1 MQQHF
6 ELIGS
11 GLHLPQQRLTA
22 ADVDARA
29 GLPNGWTAE
38 HTGVLERYECVAPE
52 TLATMAKR
60 AIEDAMRDARVSWSD
75 VDLILDGS
83 TCRHQPIPCNAAT
96 IQQSF
101 GRDAAGIAC
110 MDVQSTCLGF
120 IVALQ
125 VANALFG
132 TGAYRN
138 IVVVC
143 SEAAL
148 LGVNWK
154 EPESACLMGDGAAAV
169 VLRRSD
175 ARPGYFYAHQTFAQ
189 HLDVCQIRG
198 GGHTVPVTQYTAAT
212 DSTFRFHMDGPQLLR
227 VAAKHLPPMAESLL
241 RDAQLQPGDVHVV
254 PHQAAP
260 KALSLLRRLLRFKA
274 DRFHNRVATMGNLI
288 AASIPAVLHQCRSE
302 GLLPKDAPV
311 MLLGTSAGYSQ
322 AGLIFRI

>member
-6 ELIGS
+6 EIIGS
-11 GLHLPQQRLTA
+11 GLHLPQRKLTDV
-22 ADVDARA
+22 DVDARA
-29 GLPNGWTAE
+29 GLPSGWTAE

-52 TLATMAKR
+52 SIATMAHDAVAR
-60 AIEDAMRDARVSWSD
+60 AMHDARVRWSD
-75 VDLILDGS
+75 VDLILDAS
-83 TCRHQPIPCNAAT
+83 TCRHQPIPCNAAA

-101 GRDAAGIAC
+101 GAEAAGIAC

-148 LGVNWK
+148 LGVDWK

-169 VLRRSD
+169 VLRHTQP
-175 ARPGYFYAHQTFAQ
+175 RPGYFYAHQTFGQ
-189 HLDVCQIRG
+189 HLEVCQIRG
-198 GGHTVPVTQYTAAT
+198 GGHLLPVTHYTAET
-212 DSTFRFHMDGPQLLR
+212 DRTFRFHMDGPQLLR
-227 VAAKHLPPMAESLL
+227 VAAKHLPPMTASLL
-241 RDAQLQPGDVHVV
+241 REAELDPADVHVV

-260 KALSLLRRLLRFKA
+260 KALSLVRRLLRFQN

-288 AASIPAVLHQCRSE
+288 AASIPAVLHQTRTE
-302 GLLPKDAPV
+302 GLLPKGAPV
-311 MLLGTSAGYSQ
+311 LLLGTSAGYSQ
-322 AGLIFRI
+322 AGLIFTL

>member
-6 ELIGS
+6 EIIGS
-11 GLHLPQQRLTA
+11 GLHLPQRKLTDV
-22 ADVDARA
+22 DVDARA
-29 GLPNGWTAE
+29 GLPSGWTAE

-52 TLATMAKR
+52 SIATMAH
-60 AIEDAMRDARVSWSD
+60 DAVAQAMHDARVRWSD
-75 VDLILDGS
+75 VDLILDAS
-83 TCRHQPIPCNAAT
+83 TCRHQPIPCNAAA

-101 GRDAAGIAC
+101 GSEAAGIAC

-148 LGVNWK
+148 LGVDWK

-169 VLRRSD
+169 VLHH
-175 ARPGYFYAHQTFAQ
+175 AQPRPGYFYAHQTFGQ
-189 HLDVCQIRG
+189 HLEVCQIRG
-198 GGHTVPVTQYTAAT
+198 GGHLLPVTHYTAET
-212 DSTFRFHMDGPQLLR
+212 DRTFRFHMDGPQLLR
-227 VAAKHLPPMAESLL
+227 VAAKHLPPMTEALL
-241 RDAQLQPGDVHVV
+241 REAALDPADVHVV

-260 KALSLLRRLLRFKA
+260 KALSLVRRLLRFKQE
-274 DRFHNRVATMGNLI
+274 RFHNRVATMGNLI
-288 AASIPAVLHQCRSE
+288 AASIPAVLHQTRTE
-302 GLLPKDAPV
+302 GLLPKGAPV
-311 MLLGTSAGYSQ
+311 LLLGTSAGYSQ
-322 AGLIFRI
+322 AGLIFTF